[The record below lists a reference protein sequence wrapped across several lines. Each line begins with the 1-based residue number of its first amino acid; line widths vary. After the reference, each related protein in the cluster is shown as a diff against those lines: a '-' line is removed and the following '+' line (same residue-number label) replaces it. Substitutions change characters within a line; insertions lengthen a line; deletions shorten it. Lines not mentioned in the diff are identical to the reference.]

1 MIFSIKEMIEF
12 MEKVTGLVEE
22 DGTEFTDIVVADTD
36 ITLDNVVD
44 TFITEYDEF
53 SDLYVYVINN
63 KGED

>member
-1 MIFSIKEMIEF
+1 MIFSIKEMKEF
-12 MEKVTGLVEE
+12 MEKITDLVEE

-53 SDLYVYVINN
+53 SDLYVYVIND
-63 KGED
+63 KGEE

>member
-1 MIFSIKEMIEF
+1 MKEF

-53 SDLYVYVINN
+53 SDLYVYVIND
-63 KGED
+63 KGEE

>member
-1 MIFSIKEMIEF
+1 MIFSIKEMKEF

-53 SDLYVYVINN
+53 SDLYVYVIND
-63 KGED
+63 KGEE